1 MAKCYTIRKREAAL
15 VGFSE
20 LENEAFKIPEKIK
33 GLARVT
39 KIADGVVSDNYTGPI
54 VLPKTITYISRK
66 AIAGIENITTRCDDS
81 FNFTIIDGILF
92 YVTRRNYTLKNCKI
106 PADVRVIAEDSLS
119 QLRFVDTLQ
128 IPSGVNRI
136 IPRSLSYSS
145 FRKIILK
152 KSIKYIER
160 FGICNNGQLETLI
173 LPNKLYEL
181 GMGALSDNPNL
192 TKLHLPKN
200 IVNIPHS
207 LLKGDSSLREV
218 ELPPNLKT
226 IGNSAFWGCGI
237 EKLDVPDS
245 VEQIYPSAFCS
256 TVYLKEIRLPSKLI
270 ELSLDLFWGSGL
282 QSITIPKGVRRIS
295 SGVFHKCFRL
305 KEVIFEEGSV
315 CEEIGQGAFM
325 GCTKLKEIK
334 LPETISKIGLSAF
347 ADCTQLE
354 EITIPSRLLMNK
366 SFIIHN
372 PRMLDPNNLNH
383 SFDIFFKCNNLKR
396 IYSTDRSILYEYE
409 M

>member
-1 MAKCYTIRKREAAL
+1 MAKCYIIRKREASL

-20 LENEAFKIPEKIK
+20 LKNEAFKIPEKIK
-33 GLARVT
+33 DIAKVT
-39 KIADGVVSDNYTGPI
+39 KIADGVVSNNYTGPI
-54 VLPKTITYISRK
+54 VLPKTITHISRK
-66 AIAGIENITTRCDDS
+66 AIIGIENLLTSRVDES

-92 YVTRRNYTLKNCKI
+92 CVTRRNYILKNCKI
-106 PADVRVIAEDSLS
+106 PAEVRVIAEDSLS
-119 QLRFVDTLQ
+119 QLDFVDTLQ
-128 IPSGVNRI
+128 IPSRVNRI
-136 IPRSLSYSS
+136 IPRSLSCSN

-160 FGICNNGQLETLI
+160 FGIWNNGRLETLI
-173 LPNKLYEL
+173 LPNELYEL
-181 GMGALSDNPNL
+181 GMGALSDNPML

-200 IVNIPHS
+200 IVNLPHS

-237 EKLDVPDS
+237 EKLDIPDS

-256 TVYLKEIRLPSKLI
+256 TVFLKEIKLPSKLI
-270 ELSLDLFWGSGL
+270 ELSYDLFWGSSL
-282 QSITIPKGVRRIS
+282 QSIIIPKGVKRIS
-295 SGVFHKCFRL
+295 SGVFHKCIRL

-334 LPETISKIGLSAF
+334 LPETISKIGCSAF

-354 EITIPSRLLMNK
+354 EITLPSRLLKNEY
-366 SFIIHN
+366 FIYITHDIN
-372 PRMLDPNNLNH
+372 CNLNV
-383 SFDIFFKCNNLKR
+383 FFKCNNLKR
-396 IYSTDRSILYEYE
+396 IYNEKGVVVWE
-409 M
+409 KE